1 MDSIRVGRISSID
14 YKKGC
19 ADVYFE
25 DEENVI
31 YSELPFL
38 AFEYNMPKVNDLVLV
53 VAQKYAQKKTG
64 FILGPYFND
73 ENKPEFTGK
82 GFFKRLSD
90 TAYIKYDAQKD
101 EIEIAAGKVVLKQI
115 RKEKKWDKSGILVE

>member
-38 AFEYNMPKVNDLVLV
+38 AFEVNDLVLV

-101 EIEIAAGKVVLKQI
+101 EIEIAAGKVVLKNLNA
-115 RKEKKWDKSGILVE
+115 D

>member
-1 MDSIRVGRISSID
+1 MEEYLLSTI
-14 YKKGC
+14 KK
-19 ADVYFE
+19 

-101 EIEIAAGKVVLKQI
+101 EIEIAAGKVVFLMRHGVHQ
-115 RKEKKWDKSGILVE
+115 

>member
-73 ENKPEFTGK
+73 ENKPVRFKKGDCLFIPAGTGRCTLL
-82 GFFKRLSD
+82 G
-90 TAYIKYDAQKD
+90 DA
-101 EIEIAAGKVVLKQI
+101 EVLKV
-115 RKEKKWDKSGILVE
+115 RC

>member
-31 YSELPFL
+31 YSEL

-64 FILGPYFND
+64 FILGPYYND

-101 EIEIAAGKVVLKQI
+101 EIEIAAGKVVLKNLNA
-115 RKEKKWDKSGILVE
+115 D

>member
-64 FILGPYFND
+64 FILGTYFND

-101 EIEIAAGKVVLKQI
+101 EIEIAAGKVVLKNLNA
-115 RKEKKWDKSGILVE
+115 D

>member
-64 FILGPYFND
+64 
-73 ENKPEFTGK
+73 
-82 GFFKRLSD
+82 
-90 TAYIKYDAQKD
+90 YIKYDAQKD
-101 EIEIAAGKVVLKQI
+101 EIEIAAGKVVLKNLNA
-115 RKEKKWDKSGILVE
+115 D

>member
-53 VAQKYAQKKTG
+53 VA
-64 FILGPYFND
+64 
-73 ENKPEFTGK
+73 
-82 GFFKRLSD
+82 
-90 TAYIKYDAQKD
+90 
-101 EIEIAAGKVVLKQI
+101 
-115 RKEKKWDKSGILVE
+115 

>member
-38 AFEYNMPKVNDLVLV
+38 AFEYNMPKVNDLVLILMM
-53 VAQKYAQKKTG
+53 KTSRSLQVKD
-64 FILGPYFND
+64 FL
-73 ENKPEFTGK
+73 K
-82 GFFKRLSD
+82 GFLTRH
-90 TAYIKYDAQKD
+90 I
-101 EIEIAAGKVVLKQI
+101 
-115 RKEKKWDKSGILVE
+115 